1 MKSGSLSMSASTD
14 TSHEP
19 EDRELKVLTY
29 NVHSCIGTDRHL
41 DPGRI
46 ADVIAQS
53 GADIIAL
60 QELDVGRKRTGGIDQ
75 AHLIATLLK
84 MEAHFHPALHVRE
97 EKYGDAILT
106 AFPTQLMKA
115 GPLPSIG
122 ETRGAIWTQV
132 DIGGRKLNVLNTHL
146 GLRNIDRVRQVQT
159 LLSDEWIGSPDFN
172 TAPSLV
178 CGDLNA
184 WPSSPAYRMLAGRFR
199 DAQLSGTR
207 RPRPT
212 FPSRFPLLRI
222 DHVFLS
228 DDLTVSTADVI
239 ATPLARRA
247 SDHLPL
253 LITLRFP
260 LRDDRG
266 GN

>member
-14 TSHEP
+14 TSHRN
-19 EDRELKVLTY
+19 EDRELRILTY
-29 NVHSCIGTDRHL
+29 NVHSCIGTDRLL
-41 DPGRI
+41 DPGRV

-75 AHLIATLLK
+75 AHMIATLLK
-84 MEAHFHPALHVRE
+84 MEAHFHPALNVQE

-106 AFPTQLMKA
+106 ALPTRLMKA
-115 GPLPSIG
+115 GPLPSVG

-132 DIGGRKLNVLNTHL
+132 DAGGRKLNVLNTHL
-146 GLRNIDRVRQVQT
+146 GLRNIDRIKQVRT
-159 LLSDEWIGSPDFN
+159 LLSDEWIGSPDFHA
-172 TAPSLV
+172 APCV
-178 CGDLNA
+178 ICGDLNA
-184 WPSSPAYRMLAGRFR
+184 RASSPAYTMLAGLFR
-199 DAQLSGTR
+199 DAQLNMAE

-228 DDLTVSTADVI
+228 YDLKVSPASVI
-239 ATPLARRA
+239 STPLAKRA
-247 SDHLPL
+247 SDHRPL
-253 LITLRFP
+253 LITLKF
-260 LRDDRG
+260 
-266 GN
+266 

>member
-1 MKSGSLSMSASTD
+1 MKSGSLLMSASTD
-14 TSHEP
+14 TSHQT
-19 EDRELKVLTY
+19 EDQELRILTY
-29 NVHSCIGTDRHL
+29 NVHSCIGTDRQL

-60 QELDVGRKRTGGIDQ
+60 QELDVGRKRTGSVDQ
-75 AHLIATLLK
+75 AHMIATLLK
-84 MEAHFHPALHVRE
+84 MEAHFHPALHVQE

-106 AFPTQLMKA
+106 AFPTRLMKA
-115 GPLPSIG
+115 GPLPSVG

-132 DIGGRKLNVLNTHL
+132 DAGGRKLNVLNTHL
-146 GLRNIDRVRQVQT
+146 GLRNIDRIKQVGT
-159 LLSDEWIGSPDFN
+159 LLSDAWIGSPDFHA
-172 TAPSLV
+172 APSV
-178 CGDLNA
+178 ICGDLNA
-184 WPSSPAYRMLAGRFR
+184 RPLSPAYRMLAGQFR
-199 DAQLSGTR
+199 DAQLSATE

-228 DDLTVSTADVI
+228 QDLEATAANVI
-239 ATPLARRA
+239 STPLARRA

-253 LITLRFP
+253 LITLKF
-260 LRDDRG
+260 
-266 GN
+266 

>member
-1 MKSGSLSMSASTD
+1 MKSGSRSMSALTD
-14 TSHEP
+14 TSHQI
-19 EDRELKVLTY
+19 EDQELRILTY
-29 NVHSCIGTDRHL
+29 NVHSCVGTDRQL
-41 DPGRI
+41 DPIRI

-60 QELDVGRKRTGGIDQ
+60 QELDVGRKRTGGVDQ
-75 AHLIATLLK
+75 AHRVATLLN
-84 MEAHFHPALHVRE
+84 MEAYFHPALHVQE

-106 AFPTQLMKA
+106 ALPTRLMKA
-115 GPLPSIG
+115 GPLPSVG

-132 DIGGRKLNVLNTHL
+132 DAGGRKLNVLNTHL
-146 GLRNIDRVRQVQT
+146 GLRNIDRTKQVRT
-159 LLSDEWIGSPDFN
+159 LLSDEWIGSEDFQA
-172 TAPSLV
+172 APSII

-184 WPSSPAYRMLAGRFR
+184 RPSSPAYRMLAGQFR
-199 DAQLSGTR
+199 DAQLRVTE

-228 DDLTVSTADVI
+228 QDLEVTTASVI
-239 ATPLARRA
+239 STPLTKRA

-253 LITLRFP
+253 LITLRF
-260 LRDDRG
+260 
-266 GN
+266 